1 MQEGKGGVGPVDP
14 DSNETKSEIEQIGEE
29 IEGVCVQIEAKIAEL
44 EKILSGQDAELQ
56 KMGPGWA
63 DAGRQEGWGAYPEDK
78 TFLKNFEVGY
88 AKLKRESEN
97 TQDPDSL
104 KSILKLLN
112 EKIKTITARIKGLE
126 GVGGLPLPSTE
137 SGESSLAA
145 SGEFE
150 QVLRESAYSFRDQLE
165 NKKGD
170 LVDLSIG
177 INRRLDDKETE
188 ELESLVTQ
196 AGKLLFPDQY
206 IEKMNENGLEEYIQK
221 TQELTARI
229 IIFMQALRS
238 N

>member
-1 MQEGKGGVGPVDP
+1 MNESGDGVGPVDP
-14 DSNETKSEIEQIGEE
+14 DGNDTKSEIERTREDIREIG
-29 IEGVCVQIEAKIAEL
+29 VQIEAKIAEL
-44 EKILSGQDAELQ
+44 EKILNNQDAELQ
-56 KMGPGWA
+56 KMDPGWA
-63 DAGRQEGWGAYPEDK
+63 DAERQRGWGAYPEDR
-78 TFLKNFEVGY
+78 TFLKNFRENY
-88 AKLKRESEN
+88 SILKTESGE

-104 KSILKLLN
+104 KSILKILSTKL
-112 EKIKTITARIKGLE
+112 ETITVRIEGLE

-196 AGKLLFPDQY
+196 AGQLLFPDQY